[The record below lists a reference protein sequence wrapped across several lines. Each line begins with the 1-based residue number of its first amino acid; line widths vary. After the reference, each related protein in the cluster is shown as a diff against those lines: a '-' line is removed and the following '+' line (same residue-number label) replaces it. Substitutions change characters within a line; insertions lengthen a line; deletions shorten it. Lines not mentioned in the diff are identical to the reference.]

1 MGQPWAH
8 TGSPETPGQ
17 RVFQLFQD
25 RANPFLGQGWIC
37 FAGLQGWGDAS
48 LAHGLSMPTPHRPCC
63 HPEGMPLSPGL
74 GDAQVKHGSSCWGGK
89 WLSPGCSRANEN
101 SSGSPCSSSQPGTR
115 CPALPDCGGER
126 VPPGLGGRTARLSGK
141 AEALDRWEAAFS
153 LITPCGNQ

>member
-48 LAHGLSMPTPHRPCC
+48 LAHGLSVPTPHRPCC

-74 GDAQVKHGSSCWGGK
+74 GDAQQ
-89 WLSPGCSRANEN
+89 
-101 SSGSPCSSSQPGTR
+101 QPAWHTLP

>member
-101 SSGSPCSSSQPGTR
+101 SSSSPCSSSQPGTR
-115 CPALPDCGGER
+115 CPALPCPTVEVSGSPRAWVEGLRACQGRPRLWTGGKQ
-126 VPPGLGGRTARLSGK
+126 PSP
-141 AEALDRWEAAFS
+141 
-153 LITPCGNQ
+153 